1 MHRLNAGQRRPADR
15 RGAREPVNLSSSDG
29 RWPFHRWPWRPVT
42 VPRMPHWA
50 LTAEPR
56 RCRWL
61 GLAGSLA
68 LAAGSLRSGALPV
81 AAGARPTPGHAGPA
95 LLLTGLGTVLL
106 VAAWLLL
113 GRGLTRTDRAAPVG
127 VRWLAVTLAWWAGPL
142 LAAAPLF
149 SRDVYSYLAQGAM
162 LDAGLDVYA
171 HGPADLGGPEAA
183 QVPDVWLR
191 TPAPYGPLFL
201 ALARTARAVAGPGV
215 VGSGV
220 VGGVLALRALALAG
234 TVALVV
240 LLPRLARA
248 CGVPPAAAL
257 WLGALNPL
265 VLLHLI
271 GGAHNDAVLLP
282 LLVGGLL
289 AARRGQVVGAAALVT
304 LAALV
309 KAPAVL
315 ALPAV
320 AWLAVPQEAAEGG
333 GPRRTAVDLVR
344 AAGTVAVAA
353 VATTVLV
360 TALAGTGYGWLTAL
374 GTPVSAGSWSPVSSL
389 GRAAAT
395 VFAGGDPAVT
405 ALVQRL
411 GLGGAATVAVLLA
424 RRVARGRIDAVHA
437 TGLALAAL
445 VLLGPALRPWYALWA
460 AVLIAAA
467 APLGDRTRSW
477 TAGACAVL
485 AFVVVP
491 DGFTPGPAALA
502 LTVAGGAAG
511 AGVAALVAVRGVWAN
526 GTSRAGSSA
535 GLPRPRTADGAAV
548 RMAGRAR

>member
-1 MHRLNAGQRRPADR
+1 
-15 RGAREPVNLSSSDG
+15 
-29 RWPFHRWPWRPVT
+29 
-42 VPRMPHWA
+42 MPHWA

-81 AAGARPTPGHAGPA
+81 AADARPVPGHAGPA

-113 GRGLTRTDRAAPVG
+113 GRALARTGRAAPVG

-215 VGSGV
+215 VGSGVVGSDV

-360 TALAGTGYGWLTAL
+360 TALAGTGYGWVAAL

-389 GRAAAT
+389 GRAAAA
-395 VFAGGDPAVT
+395 VFAAGDPAVT

-424 RRVARGRIDAVHA
+424 RRVARGRIGAVHA

-460 AVLIAAA
+460 VVLIAAA

-477 TAGACAVL
+477 TAAACAVL
-485 AFVVVP
+485 AFAVVP

-511 AGVAALVAVRGVWAN
+511 AGVAALVAVRGVRAN

-535 GLPRPRTADGAAV
+535 GPSRPRTAEGAAV